1 MANQEKVEE
10 ERDFYNLQVVEQK
23 AAHDALIAGIEKDR
37 IKQIDK
43 LRKDM
48 LMQIRTVRMKN
59 SVTNEDQLQGTTKL
73 TVIQNM
79 QLTAELDYQSKR
91 TEDLMFRNHEMK
103 SVITNLSKDLEDHK
117 EVEKELAKRSHF
129 CQKVIQKYKQQI
141 EELKKEIEDTDIQ
154 FKAETKRQ
162 AADTE

>member
-1 MANQEKVEE
+1 MTALRNEFEPKIEKKKTEIAEKGEDKRDLLEFMSSREDVEKELAMWQQMVQEQQDMQK
-10 ERDFYNLQVVEQK
+10 NLIE
-23 AAHDALIAGIEKDR
+23 GIEKDR

-91 TEDLMFRNHEMK
+91 TEDLMFKNHEMK
-103 SVITNLSKDLEDHK
+103 SVITNLTKDLEDHK

-129 CQKVIQKYKQQI
+129 C
-141 EELKKEIEDTDIQ
+141 
-154 FKAETKRQ
+154 
-162 AADTE
+162 

>member
-1 MANQEKVEE
+1 
-10 ERDFYNLQVVEQK
+10 
-23 AAHDALIAGIEKDR
+23 
-37 IKQIDK
+37 
-43 LRKDM
+43 M

-141 EELKKEIEDTDIQ
+141 EDLKTEIEDSDNK
-154 FKAETKRQ
+154 FKAESKRQ
-162 AADTE
+162 AADTEQQDLMNYLNTRISQIEQKL

>member
-1 MANQEKVEE
+1 
-10 ERDFYNLQVVEQK
+10 
-23 AAHDALIAGIEKDR
+23 
-37 IKQIDK
+37 
-43 LRKDM
+43 M
-48 LMQIRTVRMKN
+48 LMQIRQVRMKN

-91 TEDLMFRNHEMK
+91 TEDLVFKNHEMK
-103 SVITNLSKDLEDHK
+103 GVITNLSKDLEDHK

-141 EELKKEIEDTDIQ
+141 TDLKQEISDTDAQ
-154 FKAETKRQ
+154 FKIESQKQ
-162 AADTE
+162 AQDTEQQDLMNYLNGRIQ